1 MGCSLLNAH
10 VHMMG
15 EARRE
20 SSGIILLSII
30 FLCVFEKLTAEY
42 KKKKDVG
49 WFLCCL
55 FTDYEWMTV
64 LVLGCVSVLL

>member
-1 MGCSLLNAH
+1 MGCSLLNAY

-20 SSGIILLSII
+20 SSGIISLWII
-30 FLCVFEKLTAEY
+30 FVCVFEKLTAEY
-42 KKKKDVG
+42 QKKDVG